1 MSGIYLRIGA
11 GSRMRGKI
19 VDLTSVLYETSAP
32 VARITINRP
41 EKRNALN
48 VSVMTELREA
58 FGRARADS
66 SVKVVVLTGAGE
78 KAFSA
83 GGDLGGFTAEQSK
96 VEQHLMRGTLSDL
109 LEDMTRL
116 GKPVIARVNGHAL
129 AGGFGLV
136 CGCDLV
142 VASDHAEFGMPE
154 VNTGLW
160 PFIITATVRR
170 CMPERRALEL
180 MMTGDRIGAEEAQR
194 LGIVSRVASPELLD
208 EAVDDLCAT
217 LASKSSMI
225 LRLGKDA
232 FYASRDMSFRESLD
246 YMHGQLGICLE
257 SEDVVEG
264 VTAFLQKRTPEWKNR

>member
-1 MSGIYLRIGA
+1 M
-11 GSRMRGKI
+11 
-19 VDLTSVLYETSAP
+19 DLTSVLYETKAH
-32 VARITINRP
+32 VAKITINRP

-48 VSVMTELREA
+48 VAVMTELREA
-58 FGRARADS
+58 FARARADAA
-66 SVKVVVLTGAGE
+66 VKVVVLTGAGE

-96 VEQHLMRGTLSDL
+96 VEQHLLRGTLSDL
-109 LEDMTRL
+109 LEDMIRL

-129 AGGFGLV
+129 AGGFGLM

-142 VASDHAEFGMPE
+142 VASESAEFGMPE
-154 VNTGLW
+154 INTGLW

-170 CMPERRALEL
+170 CMPERKALEL
-180 MMTGDRIGAEEAQR
+180 MMTGDRIGAAEAQS
-194 LGIVSRVASPELLD
+194 LGIVNKVAAPDVLD
-208 EAVDDLCAT
+208 EVVDDLCST
-217 LASKSSMI
+217 LASKSSLI

-232 FYASRDMSFRESLD
+232 FYASRDMSFRQSLD
-246 YMHGQLGICLE
+246 YLHGQLGICLE